1 MMANTR
7 TTGRL
12 DSRRGA
18 ILNAARALFIEKGY
32 EQTTLADI
40 VNHAGGSLATIY
52 KLFGNKD
59 RLLEAV
65 VLDNAASGE
74 AIVRE
79 VAEAGLAPAPALHAI
94 ARGLH
99 QLFLDPRVVAIVR
112 VVIARSVSDPQ
123 FARQF
128 FERTAHR
135 TRNAIEALLGRWQ
148 AEGIALNGSPE
159 FLADM
164 FMGLLVSDLQT
175 QAISHG
181 AMGSAPPERLSE
193 RTEFFLT
200 AAGIPHTA

>member
-1 MMANTR
+1 MSSTR
-7 TTGRL
+7 KTCRL
-12 DSRRGA
+12 DNRRNA
-18 ILNAARALFIEKGY
+18 ILAAARCLFIEKGY
-32 EQTTLADI
+32 EQTTLAEI
-40 VNHAGGSLATIY
+40 VNRAGGSLTTVY

-59 RLLEAV
+59 HLLEAV

-74 AIVRE
+74 AIIQG
-79 VAEAGLAPAPALHAI
+79 VADAGLAPAPALHAI
-94 ARGLH
+94 ARALH
-99 QLFLDPRVVAIVR
+99 QLFLDPEVVAIVR
-112 VVIARSVSDPQ
+112 IVIARSVSDPQ

-128 FERTAHR
+128 FERTAYR
-135 TRNAIEALLGRWQ
+135 TRDAIEALLNRWQ
-148 AEGIALNGSPE
+148 AEGIAMNGSAE

-200 AAGIPHTA
+200 AAGILHTS